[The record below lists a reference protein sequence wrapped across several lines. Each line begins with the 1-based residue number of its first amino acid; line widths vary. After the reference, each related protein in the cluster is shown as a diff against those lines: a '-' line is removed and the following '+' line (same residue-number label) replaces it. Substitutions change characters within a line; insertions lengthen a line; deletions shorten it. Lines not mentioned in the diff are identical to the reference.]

1 MKEINVLRLKKRN
14 WLKQKKKKQISIKYW
29 SKDPQS
35 MQHIMFVEF
44 SLKRRD
50 ERENLST

>member
-14 WLKQKKKKQISIKYW
+14 WLKQKKKQISIKTW

-35 MQHIMFVEF
+35 MQYIMFVEF
-44 SLKRRD
+44 SLKRRN
-50 ERENLST
+50 EKENLST

>member
-14 WLKQKKKKQISIKYW
+14 GLKQKKKQISIKYW

-44 SLKRRD
+44 SLKRRN